1 MQGCYLRI
9 SRDVGW
15 DSLQMEFIAVDC
27 PGLVM
32 HRLWG
37 VPRSR
42 LTYTLQRAQHSATW
56 RKHTCTRAVFKQ
68 HLRIIKCPFASFM
81 LIFTLG
87 GPAHFST
94 R

>member
-15 DSLQMEFIAVDC
+15 YSLQMEFIAVDC

-56 RKHTCTRAVFKQ
+56 REHTHAPGLSLNNICGSLNV
-68 HLRIIKCPFASFM
+68 HLHPLS
-81 LIFTLG
+81 
-87 GPAHFST
+87 
-94 R
+94 